1 MHSDT
6 LVKQNPVNSEKY
18 AVMFSML
25 IKEFEN
31 RFQECWGKKKN
42 CIFAT
47 QYSADINTLPV
58 NFQIECIEL
67 QPDKIRQKSDEQL
80 ENSLRMAAT
89 SIK

>member
-31 RFQECWGKKKN
+31 RFQECWGKKK
-42 CIFAT
+42 IV
-47 QYSADINTLPV
+47 Y
-58 NFQIECIEL
+58 L
-67 QPDKIRQKSDEQL
+67 QLNIQL
-80 ENSLRMAAT
+80 T
-89 SIK
+89 